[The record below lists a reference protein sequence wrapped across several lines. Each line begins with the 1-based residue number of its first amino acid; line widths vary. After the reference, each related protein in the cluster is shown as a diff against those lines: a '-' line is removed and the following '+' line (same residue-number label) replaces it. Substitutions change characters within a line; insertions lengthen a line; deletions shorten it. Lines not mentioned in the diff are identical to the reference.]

1 MARVLGFCENFPPPE
16 LLRPGAPQGGNHVEK
31 EEDPQ
36 NEKGDGDIA
45 HDTTNELTE

>member
-1 MARVLGFCENFPPPE
+1 VKIFPSPE
-16 LLRPGAPQGGNHVEK
+16 LLRTGAPQGGDDVEK

-45 HDTTNELTE
+45 HDTINDLTE